1 MHRIS
6 IFFFALMLTLGIS
19 TKVSAGEFFNTT
31 PLGAQVS
38 IVLDSSGGVF
48 SEPES
53 VYKMVNKTVA
63 KIFQGTNYK
72 VIPIEKTDA
81 DVQIYKEEHDIVETS
96 STDKNVPD
104 RSLKMADLKN
114 LGEQFDSEFVV
125 YVRIVSSAPQATE
138 GMMSSG
144 QKSNVSMDFRIYSV
158 AKEDYIYK
166 KRSVRTGKSDS
177 FYKGSGSSKRALEKG
192 LKKDLAEVEKEIA
205 QIHAAMK

>member
-38 IVLDSSGGVF
+38 IILDSSGGVF

-63 KIFQGTNYK
+63 KIFQGTSYK

-81 DVQIYKEEHDIVETS
+81 DVQIYKEENDLVATS

-104 RSLKMADLKN
+104 KSLKMSDLTT
-114 LGEQFDSEFVV
+114 LGEDFNSEYVV
-125 YVRIVSSAPQATE
+125 YVRIVNSAPE
-138 GMMSSG
+138 GTDGLLTSG
-144 QKSNVSMDFRIYSV
+144 QKSNVTMDFRIFSV
-158 AKEDYIYK
+158 KNGDYIYK
-166 KRSVRTGKSDS
+166 KRSVATGKSSS
-177 FYKGSGSSKRALEKG
+177 FYKGSGSKKRAVEKG
-192 LKKDLAEVEKEIA
+192 LKKGLSEVEKEIP